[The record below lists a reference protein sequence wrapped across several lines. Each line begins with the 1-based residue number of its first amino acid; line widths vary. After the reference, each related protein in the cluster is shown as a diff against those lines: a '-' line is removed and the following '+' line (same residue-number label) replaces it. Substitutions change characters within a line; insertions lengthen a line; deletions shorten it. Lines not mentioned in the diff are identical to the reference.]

1 MAAMLSAGAGM
12 LPAAPLPIPSFRE
25 GIGKTHEETEFK
37 LYPRDTQTPRTFLFA
52 LWVLARPLPIN
63 AFNSRIAQESKLL
76 LE

>member
-1 MAAMLSAGAGM
+1 MVHLVHFLCHPEVSQFLLTTQSCGMAAMLSVGAGM

-52 LWVLARPLPIN
+52 L
-63 AFNSRIAQESKLL
+63 
-76 LE
+76 